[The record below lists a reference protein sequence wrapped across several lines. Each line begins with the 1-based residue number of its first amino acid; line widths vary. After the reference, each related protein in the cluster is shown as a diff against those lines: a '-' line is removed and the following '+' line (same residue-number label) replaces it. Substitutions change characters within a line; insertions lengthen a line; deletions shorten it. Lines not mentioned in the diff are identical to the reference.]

1 MKMKNSIA
9 YLLLTSVS
17 FLIIS
22 CAKSV
27 NEEVVTKFR
36 NVSFSKAFDSSN
48 VKSENF
54 VHVKVDYVEFTQASS
69 AAVKDSLNKIV
80 VGYINAPVFEEKTK
94 TLEELAQSLINDY
107 KKQKKEFPDF
117 PAGYEL
123 ERIVEVPYIN
133 DKLVCVKF
141 NEYSFFGG
149 AHPNSVMLYTNIE
162 LQTGRT
168 IKLDELFIAGYKD
181 ELNKIA
187 EKHFRKER
195 GLKPEE
201 NLENAGFW
209 FKENKFS
216 VNENFAIT
224 KSGLSFFFNDY
235 EITSHAAGPTSI
247 EIPFSELASIVKPSS
262 FISSK

>member
-1 MKMKNSIA
+1 MNKKI
-9 YLLLTSVS
+9 LLFVLLSLSLLGICCTS
-17 FLIIS
+17 
-22 CAKSV
+22 KS
-27 NEEVVTKFR
+27 EEESGIKFR

-69 AAVKDSLNKIV
+69 ATVKDSLNKIV
-80 VGYINAPVFEEKTK
+80 EGYINAPIFEEKTK

-117 PAGYEL
+117 PSGYEL
-123 ERIVEVPYIN
+123 ERIVEVFYIN

-141 NEYSFFGG
+141 NEYSFLGG

-195 GLKPEE
+195 ELKPEE

-235 EITSHAAGPTSI
+235 EITSHAAGPTFI
-247 EIPFSELASIVKPSS
+247 EIPFTELASIVKPSG
-262 FISSK
+262 FISSN

>member
-1 MKMKNSIA
+1 MIRKLCSV
-9 YLLLTSVS
+9 LLLFVIGGL
-17 FLIIS
+17 FLS
-22 CAKSV
+22 CTKSV
-27 NEEVVTKFR
+27 NDKVWVKFSKK
-36 NVSFSKAFDSSN
+36 SFSKTFDSTVAN
-48 VKSENF
+48 SESF
-54 VHVKVDYVEFTQASS
+54 VNVKVDYVEFTQASS
-69 AAVKDSLNKIV
+69 ATVKDSLNKIV
-80 VGYINAPVFEEKTK
+80 EGYIKAPIFEEKTK

-123 ERIVEVPYIN
+123 ERNVEVLYSN

-141 NEYSFFGG
+141 NEYSFLGG

-195 GLKPEE
+195 ELKAGE

-235 EITSHAAGPTSI
+235 EITSHAAGPTFI
-247 EIPFSELASIVKPSS
+247 EIPFTELASIVKPSG
-262 FISSK
+262 FISSN